1 MEEADLLNQTTSVTH
16 IRLRGLSVNQKV
28 QMTVFALFLTSYVL
42 TLIGN
47 ILIVITIIYD
57 RRLHT
62 PMYFFFSNLSFIDVC
77 HSTVT
82 VPKMLRD
89 TWSEEKL
96 ISFEACVTQMFF
108 LHLFACTEIFL
119 LTVMA

>member
-1 MEEADLLNQTTSVTH
+1 MEEVDLPNQTTSMAY

-57 RRLHT
+57 CRIHT
-62 PMYFFFSNLSFIDVC
+62 PMYFFLSTLSFIDVC
-77 HSTVT
+77 H
-82 VPKMLRD
+82 VPIIGQD
-89 TWSEEKL
+89 GEEKDL
-96 ISFEACVTQMFF
+96 SACKEVQEE
-108 LHLFACTEIFL
+108 HLGDAGLKGDEL
-119 LTVMA
+119 LF